1 MSTQDFLY
9 RWSYQASLF
18 DQWNKQE
25 FKSKNLSVI
34 SNKIQIEKAYEMYQG
49 TLFFNVKLWSSF
61 RN

>member
-34 SNKIQIEKAYEMYQG
+34 SNKIEIEKAYEMYQG
-49 TLFFNVKLWSSF
+49 TLFF
-61 RN
+61 